1 MKKNKIIAM
10 VVAGVVFIIALINP
24 FKKNGDVINEDD
36 FKTVVI
42 VTEKINSKN
51 KITKE
56 DIKTKK
62 IHKDAIINGAF
73 SKIEDVEG
81 KITNSTLY
89 PGDIISKDKVEEA
102 GSKNAGLS
110 SGINNSERAITINV
124 EPSTG
129 IANLLNI
136 GDEVDL
142 VVVASGDD
150 GKVFGNILAQK
161 RKILALGNKSSSG
174 DENTEESNTYDTV
187 TIAVTPGEAVKIA
200 LAENIG
206 QELRVILRNKE
217 DEQLINDI
225 DKKIEQGEILK

>member
-24 FKKNGDVINEDD
+24 FKKNSDVINEDD

-89 PGDIISKDKVEEA
+89 PGDIISKNKVEEA